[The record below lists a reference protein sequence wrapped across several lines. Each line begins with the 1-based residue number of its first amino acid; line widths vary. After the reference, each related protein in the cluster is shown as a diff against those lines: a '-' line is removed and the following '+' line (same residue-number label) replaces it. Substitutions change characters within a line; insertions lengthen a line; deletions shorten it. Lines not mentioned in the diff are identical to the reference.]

1 MIDELEEGQSSIRP
15 SSQERCRDESER
27 ECLIYL
33 LLSALFQPN
42 GPELSSRSVL
52 ERGGDLSLL
61 VGPKMVLQRHKGNG
75 GNGSAQANKNHDKD
89 LERRQV
95 AGRSLD
101 RRVLLERLAS
111 KERGLAYPSN
121 IRVESNGDGNN
132 DLESVLRNLLH
143 VIKGAAYYLE
153 TTEHVQAGIR
163 RDFSKLIAQET
174 DRLASLLES
183 LLTGREQG

>member
-1 MIDELEEGQSSIRP
+1 M
-15 SSQERCRDESER
+15 
-27 ECLIYL
+27 
-33 LLSALFQPN
+33 
-42 GPELSSRSVL
+42 SSRSVL

-61 VGPKMVLQRHKGNG
+61 VGPKVVLQRHRGNG
-75 GNGSAQANKNHDKD
+75 EAADARADDNHDKD
-89 LERRQV
+89 LEQRQV
-95 AGRSLD
+95 AGRSLG
-101 RRVLLERLAS
+101 RRVLLERLAL
-111 KERGLAYPSN
+111 KERGLAYPRH
-121 IRVESNGDGNN
+121 IRIEENGESNS

-183 LLTGREQG
+183 LLTRREQG